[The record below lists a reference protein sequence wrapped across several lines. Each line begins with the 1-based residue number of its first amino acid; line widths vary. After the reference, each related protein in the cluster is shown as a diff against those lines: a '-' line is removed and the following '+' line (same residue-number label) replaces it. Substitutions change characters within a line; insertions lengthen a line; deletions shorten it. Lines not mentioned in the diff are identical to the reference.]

1 MYECLLQFFRRL
13 LAFPGNCSGVL
24 FLWVFFQHTRF
35 TAWMSSSLKN
45 QCVEYIKLC
54 KTKSAGYL
62 AKYKT
67 CFDNGQRYD
76 LGEMLK

>member
-1 MYECLLQFFRRL
+1 M
-13 LAFPGNCSGVL
+13 
-24 FLWVFFQHTRF
+24 F
-35 TAWMSSSLKN
+35 TALMSSSLKN
-45 QCVEYIKLC
+45 ECVEYIKLC